1 MQQWHVTPK
10 QGRQLATPLSGDCSA
25 HDGSQLAG
33 GSAARAAGLQLRAGW
48 PLHRQASTASQY
60 VCSTPHM
67 PALTPAP
74 LQLVVVGKQARNEW
88 LAQYEGLT
96 EFVVPRSSEV
106 GGAGRSG

>member
-1 MQQWHVTPK
+1 
-10 QGRQLATPLSGDCSA
+10 
-25 HDGSQLAG
+25 
-33 GSAARAAGLQLRAGW
+33 
-48 PLHRQASTASQY
+48 
-60 VCSTPHM
+60 M

-74 LQLVVVGKQARNEW
+74 LQLVVVGKQARNDW